1 MGLEGAEELGMFAI
15 LNVDLTRKATF
26 SYAIICVC
34 RLWSRGSA
42 LKFYCKVSQIA
53 KEIQAV
59 GYKPRSW
66 PT

>member
-1 MGLEGAEELGMFAI
+1 MRLEGAEELGMFAI

-34 RLWSRGSA
+34 RLGSRGSA

-53 KEIQAV
+53 KEI
-59 GYKPRSW
+59 
-66 PT
+66 